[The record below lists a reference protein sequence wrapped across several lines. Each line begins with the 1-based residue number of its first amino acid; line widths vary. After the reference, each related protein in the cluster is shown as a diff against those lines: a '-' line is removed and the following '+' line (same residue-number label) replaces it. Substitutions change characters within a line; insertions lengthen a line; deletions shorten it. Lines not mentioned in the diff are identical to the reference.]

1 MHAVQVLHALG
12 TLSPNS
18 LSWEICR
25 ENQLGNTCF
34 TNLSVG
40 ERLNMGWVVRSHMGP
55 MDVLAPGTL
64 TQGCEFAPALIVE
77 FRQAVVG

>member
-1 MHAVQVLHALG
+1 
-12 TLSPNS
+12 
-18 LSWEICR
+18 
-25 ENQLGNTCF
+25 
-34 TNLSVG
+34 
-40 ERLNMGWVVRSHMGP
+40 MGWVVRSHMGP